1 LCHWFSSVFYAV
13 TNIVKRAIADQ
24 KMRTPQENEYQSMI
38 FHPYNILMCLLLGG
52 LSIIFVALSA
62 SYIYSRTQNHLPPI
76 RIPTL
81 FVFNTLILLCSS
93 FTLVR
98 AKQAYKDDETSN
110 YKRML
115 FLTLLLSIF
124 FMLMQGVAWYQLYQE
139 NIAISTSNASGYV
152 YAISI
157 LHFLHV
163 IAGLPFLGAFLW
175 VAYKR
180 MKEPVSVLVYFSD
193 PEKKLKLRL
202 LTLYWHFLDILWV
215 YLVLFFAI
223 NYWIK

>member
-1 LCHWFSSVFYAV
+1 
-13 TNIVKRAIADQ
+13 
-24 KMRTPQENEYQSMI
+24 MRTPQENEYQSML
-38 FHPYNILMCLLLGG
+38 FHPYNILMCLLLAG
-52 LSIIFVALSA
+52 LSVIFIALSV
-62 SYIYSRTQNHLPPI
+62 SYVYSRTQNHLPPI
-76 RIPTL
+76 RIPFL
-81 FVFNTLILLCSS
+81 FVFNTLILIGSS
-93 FTLVR
+93 FTLVGAKR
-98 AKQAYKDDETSN
+98 AYEADETSL
-110 YKRML
+110 YKQML
-115 FLTLLLSIF
+115 GYTFLLSIV
-124 FMLMQGVAWYQLYQE
+124 FMLMQGVAWYQLFE
-139 NIAISTSNASGYV
+139 DNIAISTSNASGYV

-157 LHFLHV
+157 LHFIHV
-163 IAGLPFLGAFLW
+163 VAGLPFLGGFLW